1 MTAPLPLNCT
11 TRDNGI
17 VEGVHDVRTQC
28 ISSSV
33 PITGKVESRDDTP
46 PFAIQD
52 PYPTTGG
59 CTVDSIVTP
68 YFTAGDAQL
77 NITLGDDSQ
86 KKAEAD
92 SRPAE
97 MTFALYTL
105 DFYLTFPSREIDV
118 SETPGGLGSQVWHNC
133 TNFPG
138 YRLPHCDFRYDYATD
153 KIEVHQEWLC
163 FDKGNSQT

>member
-118 SETPGGLGSQVWHNC
+118 SETPG
-133 TNFPG
+133 
-138 YRLPHCDFRYDYATD
+138 A
-153 KIEVHQEWLC
+153 
-163 FDKGNSQT
+163 